1 MRPLRPFAGK
11 DQMSEIGSNSIGT
24 VLDQDEGLI
33 PLVSV
38 IPTMALFRRR

>member
-1 MRPLRPFAGK
+1 MRPLAGK
-11 DQMSEIGSNSIGT
+11 NQMSEIGYNLIGT
-24 VLDQDEGLI
+24 VLDQDERLV